1 MFTPDA
7 LPINMRT
14 KIVTAGEC
22 WEWVGAKISTGYGS
36 LTNGRGGSVL
46 AHRKSYEILVG
57 PIPGGLTIDHL
68 CRNRACINP
77 AHMEP
82 VTNAENTRRAA
93 ALRTHCIK
101 GHPLEGDNVRIQVRK
116 NGWRSRV
123 CVSCARA
130 TGAAYMRRARAEGKY
145 AA

>member
-1 MFTPDA
+1 M
-7 LPINMRT
+7 
-14 KIVTAGEC
+14 
-22 WEWVGAKISTGYGS
+22 
-36 LTNGRGGSVL
+36 L